1 MSTLNH
7 DLEQSWNYSKFSCPS
22 GPSMRAADI
31 SVVAVEDE
39 RYFEVS
45 VVATAGK
52 QRLIFED

>member
-1 MSTLNH
+1 
-7 DLEQSWNYSKFSCPS
+7 
-22 GPSMRAADI
+22 MRAADI

-39 RYFEVS
+39 KYFEVS